1 MEEKGREKVIQKRIL
16 TDITDTPELEDDS
29 TKSIHQNQNQNQD
42 SKLKSKR
49 NNPSAW
55 TILAILSSTLLAVM
69 FAETMLLPALPDI
82 MGEFKISY
90 STSAWIFSA
99 YLIVAA
105 VMTPI
110 SGKLSDIYGKKKIL
124 LILLAIYTSS
134 ILAGGFSN
142 SVSFL
147 LVSRVFQ
154 GVSLSAVPVAF
165 SIVRDVFPAKKLAIA
180 VGIFGSAYSGGSVVG
195 LLVGASIVQS
205 FGWHTTFFFIAPVA
219 AVVTAMISRFVRTD
233 IINNNKSQ
241 LVERKGEEEGEEEGA
256 IGISSSIDTNV
267 EEEEV
272 GINDVDDNNNINNS
286 KSVDIKGAIT
296 LSAAIVSFLVA
307 LTLLESGGGASTS
320 ISELQIAGI
329 LGVSIVSLTVF
340 VFIERRTESPL
351 VDLKLLRH
359 KTLLPSY
366 IIMVSIGITMFLV
379 YPTIVQLVRSPQ
391 PIGFGGNAVA
401 AANVQ
406 LPFMIVFLILAS
418 STAFIISKVGS
429 MKPTIAGTIIAV
441 IGTFS
446 ILMFHSSE
454 LLVSTNLAIIA
465 TGLALTSTSIW
476 NIIVSSAPKQYVG
489 ISTGIGAV
497 LLFLGMA
504 IGPAI
509 AGMYM
514 QKHQVTV
521 NGISSTFPSSESY
534 NMVFFT
540 AAVLSIVSI
549 AFTVILKRRMQKLE
563 EVSNVNG

>member
-1 MEEKGREKVIQKRIL
+1 MKEKEREKLIQKRVS
-16 TDITDTPELEDDS
+16 TDAHITVELDS
-29 TKSIHQNQNQNQD
+29 SKSNKKD
-42 SKLKSKR
+42 SNSNSIKNTS
-49 NNPSAW
+49 PW
-55 TILAILSSTLLAVM
+55 TVLAILSSTLLVVM

-82 MGEFKISY
+82 MKEFQISY

-195 LLVGASIVQS
+195 LLVGASIIQS

-219 AVVTAMISRFVRTD
+219 AVVTAMISRFVRAD
-233 IINNNKSQ
+233 DNDNKSHQ
-241 LVERKGEEEGEEEGA
+241 LVHRKEEEEKEEGVN
-256 IGISSSIDTNV
+256 GISSTNAKV
-267 EEEEV
+267 EEV
-272 GINDVDDNNNINNS
+272 GINDNDADSSNSNNNS
-286 KSVDIKGAIT
+286 KSIDIKGAIT
-296 LSAAIVSFLVA
+296 LSATIISFLIA
-307 LTLLESGGGASTS
+307 LTLLESRGAAAASSSSTS
-320 ISELQIAGI
+320 IGELQIAGLFGI
-329 LGVSIVSLTVF
+329 AAVSLTIF
-340 VFIERRTESPL
+340 VFIERRTESPPL
-351 VDLKLLRH
+351 VDLKLLKH

-366 IIMVSIGITMFLV
+366 IILMSIGITMFLV

-391 PIGFGGNAVA
+391 PIGFGGDAVT

-406 LPFMIVFLILAS
+406 LPFMIIFLVFAS
-418 STAFIISKVGS
+418 ATAFIISKVGS
-429 MKPTIAGTIIAV
+429 MKPTIAGAIIAV
-441 IGTFS
+441 VGTS
-446 ILMFHSSE
+446 SMLMFHSSE

-465 TGLALTSTSIW
+465 TGLSLASTSVW

-489 ISTGIGAV
+489 ISTGIGAL

-514 QKHQVTV
+514 QTHQVSV
-521 NGISSTFPSSESY
+521 DGISGSFPSSESY
-534 NMVFFT
+534 NMVFLT
-540 AAVLSIVSI
+540 AAILSIVSI
-549 AFTVILKRRMQKLE
+549 SFSVILKGRMQKLD
-563 EVSNVNG
+563 VNIAQR

>member
-1 MEEKGREKVIQKRIL
+1 MKEREREKLIQKRVS
-16 TDITDTPELEDDS
+16 TDARITVELDS
-29 TKSIHQNQNQNQD
+29 S
-42 SKLKSKR
+42 KSKK
-49 NNPSAW
+49 NTSAW
-55 TILAILSSTLLAVM
+55 TVLAILSSTLLAVM

-82 MGEFKISY
+82 MREFKISY

-110 SGKLSDIYGKKKIL
+110 SGRLSDMYGKKKIL
-124 LILLAIYTSS
+124 LLLLAIYTTS
-134 ILAGGFSN
+134 ILAGGFAN
-142 SVSFL
+142 SISFL
-147 LVSRVFQ
+147 LVSRVIQ

-195 LLVGASIVQS
+195 LLVGASIIQS

-219 AVVTAMISRFVRTD
+219 AVVTAMINRFVPTD
-233 IINNNKSQ
+233 NKFQ
-241 LVERKGEEEGEEEGA
+241 LVHRKEEKKEEGA
-256 IGISSSIDTNV
+256 NGISSTNANV
-267 EEEEV
+267 EEI
-272 GINDVDDNNNINNS
+272 GLNDSDGDDNNNNS
-286 KSVDIKGAIT
+286 KSIDIKGAIT
-296 LSAAIVSFLVA
+296 LSATIISFLIA
-307 LTLLESGGGASTS
+307 LTLLESGGAAAASSSTP
-320 ISELQIAGI
+320 ISELQIPGLFGI
-329 LGVSIVSLTVF
+329 AIVSLTMF

-366 IIMVSIGITMFLV
+366 IILTSIGITMFLV

-391 PIGFGGNAVA
+391 PIGFGGDAVT

-406 LPFMIVFLILAS
+406 LPFMIIFLVFAS
-418 STAFIISKVGS
+418 ATALMISKVGS

-441 IGTFS
+441 VGTS
-446 ILMFHSSE
+446 SMLMFHSSE

-465 TGLALTSTSIW
+465 AGLSLASTSVW

-489 ISTGIGAV
+489 ISTGIGAL
-497 LLFLGMA
+497 LLFIGMA

-514 QKHQVTV
+514 QKHQVYV
-521 NGISSTFPSSESY
+521 DGISGSFPSSESY
-534 NMVFFT
+534 NMVFLT
-540 AAVLSIVSI
+540 AAILSIVSI
-549 AFTVILKRRMQKLE
+549 SFSVILKRRMQKLE
-563 EVSNVNG
+563 VNIAQR

>member
-1 MEEKGREKVIQKRIL
+1 MKERERENLVQKRVS
-16 TDITDTPELEDDS
+16 TDARITVELDS
-29 TKSIHQNQNQNQD
+29 S
-42 SKLKSKR
+42 KSKK
-49 NNPSAW
+49 NTSAW
-55 TILAILSSTLLAVM
+55 TVLAILSSTLLAVM

-82 MGEFKISY
+82 MREFKISY

-110 SGKLSDIYGKKKIL
+110 SGRLSDMYGKKKIL
-124 LILLAIYTSS
+124 LLLLAIYTTS
-134 ILAGGFSN
+134 ILAGGFAN
-142 SVSFL
+142 SISFL
-147 LVSRVFQ
+147 LVSRVIQ

-195 LLVGASIVQS
+195 LLVGASIIQS

-219 AVVTAMISRFVRTD
+219 AVVTAMINRFVPTD
-233 IINNNKSQ
+233 NKFQ
-241 LVERKGEEEGEEEGA
+241 LVHRKEEKKEEGA
-256 IGISSSIDTNV
+256 NGISSTNANV
-267 EEEEV
+267 EEI
-272 GINDVDDNNNINNS
+272 GLNDSDGDDNNNNS
-286 KSVDIKGAIT
+286 KSIDIKGAIT
-296 LSAAIVSFLVA
+296 LSATIISFLIA
-307 LTLLESGGGASTS
+307 LTLLESGGAAAASSSTP
-320 ISELQIAGI
+320 ISELQIPGLFGI
-329 LGVSIVSLTVF
+329 AIVSLTMF

-366 IIMVSIGITMFLV
+366 IILTSIGITMFLV

-391 PIGFGGNAVA
+391 PIGFGGDAVT

-406 LPFMIVFLILAS
+406 LPFMIIFLVFAS
-418 STAFIISKVGS
+418 ATAFIISKVGS

-441 IGTFS
+441 VGTS
-446 ILMFHSSE
+446 SMLMFHSSE

-465 TGLALTSTSIW
+465 AGLSLASTSVW

-489 ISTGIGAV
+489 ISTGIGAL
-497 LLFLGMA
+497 LLFIGMA

-514 QKHQVTV
+514 QKHQVYV
-521 NGISSTFPSSESY
+521 DGISGSFPSSESY
-534 NMVFFT
+534 NMVFLT
-540 AAVLSIVSI
+540 AAILSIVSI
-549 AFTVILKRRMQKLE
+549 SFSVILKRRMQKLE
-563 EVSNVNG
+563 VNIAQR

>member
-1 MEEKGREKVIQKRIL
+1 MEEKGKVIQKRIL
-16 TDITDTPELEDDS
+16 TDITDTVELEDDS
-29 TKSIHQNQNQNQD
+29 TKSIHQNQNQD

-82 MGEFKISY
+82 MREFKISY

-195 LLVGASIVQS
+195 LLVGASIIQS

-233 IINNNKSQ
+233 INNNKSQ
-241 LVERKGEEEGEEEGA
+241 LVERKGEEEGA

-267 EEEEV
+267 EEEEEV
-272 GINDVDDNNNINNS
+272 GINDVDDNNNNS
-286 KSVDIKGAIT
+286 KSIDIKGAIT

-320 ISELQIAGI
+320 LSELQIAGI

-340 VFIERRTESPL
+340 VFIERRTESSL

-429 MKPTIAGTIIAV
+429 MKPTIAGTIISV

-549 AFTVILKRRMQKLE
+549 VFAVILKRRMQKLE

>member
-1 MEEKGREKVIQKRIL
+1 MKENGREKVIQKRIL
-16 TDITDTPELEDDS
+16 TDITDTVELEDDS
-29 TKSIHQNQNQNQD
+29 TKSINQNQNQD

-124 LILLAIYTSS
+124 LMLLAIYTSS

-195 LLVGASIVQS
+195 LLVGASIIQS

-233 IINNNKSQ
+233 INNNNKSQ
-241 LVERKGEEEGEEEGA
+241 LVERKGEEEGA

-272 GINDVDDNNNINNS
+272 GINDVDDNNNNNS
-286 KSVDIKGAIT
+286 KSIDIKGAIT

-307 LTLLESGGGASTS
+307 LTLLESGGGASNY
-320 ISELQIAGI
+320 
-329 LGVSIVSLTVF
+329 
-340 VFIERRTESPL
+340 
-351 VDLKLLRH
+351 KLL
-359 KTLLPSY
+359 
-366 IIMVSIGITMFLV
+366 
-379 YPTIVQLVRSPQ
+379 
-391 PIGFGGNAVA
+391 
-401 AANVQ
+401 
-406 LPFMIVFLILAS
+406 VF
-418 STAFIISKVGS
+418 
-429 MKPTIAGTIIAV
+429 
-441 IGTFS
+441 
-446 ILMFHSSE
+446 
-454 LLVSTNLAIIA
+454 
-465 TGLALTSTSIW
+465 
-476 NIIVSSAPKQYVG
+476 
-489 ISTGIGAV
+489 
-497 LLFLGMA
+497 
-504 IGPAI
+504 
-509 AGMYM
+509 
-514 QKHQVTV
+514 
-521 NGISSTFPSSESY
+521 
-534 NMVFFT
+534 
-540 AAVLSIVSI
+540 
-549 AFTVILKRRMQKLE
+549 
-563 EVSNVNG
+563 

>member
-1 MEEKGREKVIQKRIL
+1 MEEKGKVIQKRIL
-16 TDITDTPELEDDS
+16 TDITDTVELEDDS
-29 TKSIHQNQNQNQD
+29 TKSIHQNQNQD

-82 MGEFKISY
+82 MREFKISY

-195 LLVGASIVQS
+195 LLVGASIIQS

-233 IINNNKSQ
+233 INNNKSQ
-241 LVERKGEEEGEEEGA
+241 LVERKGEEEGA

-267 EEEEV
+267 EEEEEV
-272 GINDVDDNNNINNS
+272 GINDVDDNNNNS
-286 KSVDIKGAIT
+286 KSIDIKGAIT

-320 ISELQIAGI
+320 LSELQIAGI

-340 VFIERRTESPL
+340 VFIERRTESSL

-429 MKPTIAGTIIAV
+429 MKPTIAGTIISV

-497 LLFLGMA
+497 LLLLGMA
-504 IGPAI
+504 IGPTI

-549 AFTVILKRRMQKLE
+549 VFAVILKRRMQKLE

>member
-1 MEEKGREKVIQKRIL
+1 MKEREREKLIQKRVS
-16 TDITDTPELEDDS
+16 TDARITVELDS
-29 TKSIHQNQNQNQD
+29 S
-42 SKLKSKR
+42 KSKK
-49 NNPSAW
+49 NTSAW
-55 TILAILSSTLLAVM
+55 TVLAILSSTLLAVM

-82 MGEFKISY
+82 MREFKISY

-110 SGKLSDIYGKKKIL
+110 SGKLSDMYGKKKIL
-124 LILLAIYTSS
+124 LLLLAIYTTS
-134 ILAGGFSN
+134 ILAGGFAN
-142 SVSFL
+142 SISFL
-147 LVSRVFQ
+147 LVSRVIQ

-195 LLVGASIVQS
+195 LLVGASIIQS

-219 AVVTAMISRFVRTD
+219 AVVTAMISRFVPTD
-233 IINNNKSQ
+233 NKFQ
-241 LVERKGEEEGEEEGA
+241 LVHRKEEKKERGA
-256 IGISSSIDTNV
+256 NGISSTNANV
-267 EEEEV
+267 EEI
-272 GINDVDDNNNINNS
+272 GINDSDGDDNNNNS
-286 KSVDIKGAIT
+286 KSIDIKGAIT
-296 LSAAIVSFLVA
+296 LSATIISFLIA
-307 LTLLESGGGASTS
+307 LTLLESGGAATASSSSTP
-320 ISELQIAGI
+320 ISELQIPGLFGI
-329 LGVSIVSLTVF
+329 AIVSLTMF

-359 KTLLPSY
+359 KALLPSY
-366 IIMVSIGITMFLV
+366 IILISIGITMFLV

-391 PIGFGGNAVA
+391 PIGFGGDAVT

-406 LPFMIVFLILAS
+406 LPFMIIFLVFAS
-418 STAFIISKVGS
+418 ATAFIISKVGS

-441 IGTFS
+441 VGTS
-446 ILMFHSSE
+446 SMLMFHSSE

-465 TGLALTSTSIW
+465 AGLSLASTSVW

-489 ISTGIGAV
+489 ISTGIGAL

-514 QKHQVTV
+514 QKHQVYV
-521 NGISSTFPSSESY
+521 DGIIGSFPSSESY
-534 NMVFFT
+534 NMVFLT
-540 AAVLSIVSI
+540 AAILSIVSI
-549 AFTVILKRRMQKLE
+549 SFSVILKRRMQKLE
-563 EVSNVNG
+563 VNTVQR